1 MIVGTNGHRS
11 KKKEVLLYEAVS
23 AVQERSKTTA
33 PDSCATPKGV

>member
-11 KKKEVLLYEAVS
+11 KKNVLLYEAVS